1 QAVADEVDAAAA
13 HPLAQEVAQADA
25 RLLDPGRAAVF
36 VGEGLLVPAG
46 PEIRGQGQER
56 AAVGQVSGDEHDR
69 ALLRAA
75 RSASLR
81 AAETERVEQ
90 GGSRQRKQLAPDNP
104 RRGLLRDGKVL

>member
-1 QAVADEVDAAAA
+1 
-13 HPLAQEVAQADA
+13 
-25 RLLDPGRAAVF
+25 AVF
-36 VGEGLLVPAG
+36 VGEDLLVPAG

-90 GGSRQRKQLAPDNP
+90 GGSRQRKQLAPDDP
-104 RRGLLRDGKVL
+104 RRGLLRDGKVLERCPGGPGIQGRASHSRSGSTAVSR